1 MINRKVLAVL
11 GMALASLVTSSAHA
25 TEVDQ
30 ATKLT
35 FSQSVQVPGRILPAG
50 TYWFVADPGSGS
62 NIVRILSEDQSTVYA
77 ALQTIPS
84 ERSDPPEGTA
94 ITLATLRSMQ
104 PEAIVTWFYPGRTT
118 GHEFV
123 YSKQDQKELATAK
136 QYTVVAGKEVAQAKH
151 RTVTAGQ

>member
-1 MINRKVLAVL
+1 MINRKALAVL
-11 GMALASLVTSSAHA
+11 GLALASLVISKAHA

-84 ERSDPPEGTA
+84 ERSDPARGNSISFPLLCTQCSPRR
-94 ITLATLRSMQ
+94 L
-104 PEAIVTWFYPGRTT
+104 
-118 GHEFV
+118 
-123 YSKQDQKELATAK
+123 
-136 QYTVVAGKEVAQAKH
+136 
-151 RTVTAGQ
+151 